1 MARKDRMPKR
11 EKRGK
16 RRALKKPEMKYY
28 LIVTDTEAT
37 ERHYFEGL
45 RRNLPP
51 DAQEKLCIKVYNV
64 KTDKM
69 LEKCREL
76 AAYEAQHR
84 MLWIV
89 FDRDQVPNFD
99 EIIVTAERSDINVAW
114 SNPCFEIWLFAY
126 FGNMPTLLESQKC
139 CSEFGRMYERETGQ
153 KYKKADGFSMAQAT
167 SPAAAGLVACH
178 FPLQRPTGDQ
188 RRRQTITIGITLVSF
203 VAVRIGRHYEVSRAR
218 PDAPPEAACP

>member
-69 LEKCREL
+69 LERCREL

-99 EIIVTAERSDINVAW
+99 KIIAAAERSDINVAW

-139 CSEFGRMYERETGQ
+139 CSEFGRMYERGTGQ
-153 KYKKADGFSMAQAT
+153 KYKKADANLYERVYGNGDEEGALRLAKRRLEQHKAEQKKKPSEMCPAT
-167 SPAAAGLVACH
+167 TVHQLVGEIRSAGRDAADSSP
-178 FPLQRPTGDQ
+178 DM
-188 RRRQTITIGITLVSF
+188 
-203 VAVRIGRHYEVSRAR
+203 E
-218 PDAPPEAACP
+218 

>member
-51 DAQEKLCIKVYNV
+51 DAQEKLCIKVYNA

-69 LEKCREL
+69 LERCREL

-99 EIIVTAERSDINVAW
+99 KIIAAAERSDINVAW

-126 FGNMPTLLESQKC
+126 FGN
-139 CSEFGRMYERETGQ
+139 
-153 KYKKADGFSMAQAT
+153 ADF
-167 SPAAAGLVACH
+167 AGIAKM
-178 FPLQRPTGDQ
+178 LQ
-188 RRRQTITIGITLVSF
+188 
-203 VAVRIGRHYEVSRAR
+203 
-218 PDAPPEAACP
+218 